1 MAMPEP
7 RYEPRLIQ
15 FEGVEQIAGC
25 RLKRYHILRQHDVA
39 LAALVADAL
48 AVVDTYIVA
57 AHERMASNAS
67 AWWTL
72 TEHRAGSLIIHQGVD
87 AHFVLL
93 DLWVDDNML
102 RHHVWSAPRGGGPL
116 MSLRDADLAMCV
128 WELAVLQHERAAW
141 LRHVLRND
149 APEDIDAYLRDT
161 LTAWV

>member
-1 MAMPEP
+1 MRPP

-15 FEGVEQIAGC
+15 FARVEYVGGC
-25 RLKRYHILRQHDVA
+25 RLKRYHILRKNDVA
-39 LAALVADAL
+39 QAALVADAL
-48 AVVDTYIVA
+48 AVVDTYVVA

-67 AWWTL
+67 PWWTL
-72 TEHRAGSLIIHQGVD
+72 TEHRVGSLIIHQGVD
-87 AHFVLL
+87 THFVLL

-102 RHHVWSAPRGGGPL
+102 RHHVWSAPRAGGAL
-116 MSLRDADLAMCV
+116 TSLRDADLVMCV

-161 LTAWV
+161 LTRWV